1 MKRLLKV
8 TIGIIISITILFP
21 ITSCI
26 EKPAKDLDV
35 QTFLIYAA
43 GNNDLNALLTNN
55 IETLKSRDFIPHQDD
70 KENILLVFRHIKGSI
85 IDPQLIRLYKDKY
98 DTVQEEVL
106 VEYDYSI
113 NSASAEFM
121 HSVLAKANELFPAKN
136 NGLLISSHGSGW
148 LPSGFYKS
156 PTSYQG
162 TGGNSSPLSVD
173 YQEYPSLEDDPYKDL
188 VKSVCIS
195 NNNEMNI
202 TDLASALPIH
212 YDYIIFDCCLMGGI
226 EVAYELKN
234 SVDYL
239 ILSPAEVMG
248 DGFPYYCMTNYL
260 MKDDNIPIA
269 KRLEM
274 LSTEFYNLYQS
285 QSGTSQSATVSLIDC
300 NKLEPLAESCREIFA
315 NHTEEIASFKAT
327 DVQGYFRFNR
337 HWFYDLEDYISRF
350 ATDSELFKFQSAIK
364 DAVIYKAATQKF
376 ITIDI
381 VKYSGLSTY
390 IYEPNSHYLN
400 EFYKSLKWNMA
411 TQLVK

>member
-162 TGGNSSPLSVD
+162 TGGN
-173 YQEYPSLEDDPYKDL
+173 
-188 VKSVCIS
+188 
-195 NNNEMNI
+195 
-202 TDLASALPIH
+202 
-212 YDYIIFDCCLMGGI
+212 
-226 EVAYELKN
+226 
-234 SVDYL
+234 
-239 ILSPAEVMG
+239 
-248 DGFPYYCMTNYL
+248 
-260 MKDDNIPIA
+260 
-269 KRLEM
+269 
-274 LSTEFYNLYQS
+274 
-285 QSGTSQSATVSLIDC
+285 
-300 NKLEPLAESCREIFA
+300 
-315 NHTEEIASFKAT
+315 
-327 DVQGYFRFNR
+327 
-337 HWFYDLEDYISRF
+337 
-350 ATDSELFKFQSAIK
+350 
-364 DAVIYKAATQKF
+364 
-376 ITIDI
+376 
-381 VKYSGLSTY
+381 
-390 IYEPNSHYLN
+390 
-400 EFYKSLKWNMA
+400 
-411 TQLVK
+411 